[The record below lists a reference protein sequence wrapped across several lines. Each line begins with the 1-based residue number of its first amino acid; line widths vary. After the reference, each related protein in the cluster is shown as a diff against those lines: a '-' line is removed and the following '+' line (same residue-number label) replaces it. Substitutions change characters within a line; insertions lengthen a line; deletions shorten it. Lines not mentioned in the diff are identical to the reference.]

1 VSDRR
6 LSGIRVVCGCAC
18 GSGPEA
24 TRPRTHPGPCRCTP
38 HHQTHPGGTKRVRT
52 PDVRATPGHVQ
63 AACDT
68 CHNSVNDYTPR
79 IQSELLSPPSSAP
92 RVLLGCTLCPQ
103 APPDASVLCAP
114 RMGRGGIWSWTTG
127 GGFCLRVPALHGTRV
142 APRETRYAHAGDGK
156 VLPSLFPK
164 EKLRSLRMSALTNE
178 SMPPHKVLVFDTETS
193 GLIPRDNGKFRRTLR
208 NWINA
213 HHEKGFAIF
222 PTIRKS
228 PNRTNAGSSSTTAAF
243 SRLSNVASFKGQAQ

>member
-1 VSDRR
+1 MH
-6 LSGIRVVCGCAC
+6 
-18 GSGPEA
+18 
-24 TRPRTHPGPCRCTP
+24 T
-38 HHQTHPGGTKRVRT
+38 
-52 PDVRATPGHVQ
+52 
-63 AACDT
+63 
-68 CHNSVNDYTPR
+68 
-79 IQSELLSPPSSAP
+79 
-92 RVLLGCTLCPQ
+92 
-103 APPDASVLCAP
+103 APPDAPRGHEARTNPGRPGNTRACPGGMRRVSQQCERLYTPDTIGVVVTPVLCPAGVAGVYA
-114 RMGRGGIWSWTTG
+114 MSTGTTG
-127 GGFCLRVPALHGTRV
+127 CVRVMCASDGSRWNLELDDRRWILSSCARIAWNRV

-156 VLPSLFPK
+156 VLSSLFPK

-243 SRLSNVASFKGQAQ
+243 SRLSNVASFRGQAI

>member
-1 VSDRR
+1 M
-6 LSGIRVVCGCAC
+6 
-18 GSGPEA
+18 
-24 TRPRTHPGPCRCTP
+24 RPGYGR
-38 HHQTHPGGTKRVRT
+38 
-52 PDVRATPGHVQ
+52 
-63 AACDT
+63 
-68 CHNSVNDYTPR
+68 
-79 IQSELLSPPSSAP
+79 
-92 RVLLGCTLCPQ
+92 
-103 APPDASVLCAP
+103 P

-243 SRLSNVASFKGQAQ
+243 SRLSNVASFRGQAI